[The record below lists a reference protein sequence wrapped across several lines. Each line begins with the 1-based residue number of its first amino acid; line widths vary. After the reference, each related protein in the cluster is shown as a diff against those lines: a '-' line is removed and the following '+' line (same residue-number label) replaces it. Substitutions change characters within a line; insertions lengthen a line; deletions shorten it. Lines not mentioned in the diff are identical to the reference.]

1 MKYQYRNII
10 VKEVDAAKGQVSIES
25 RFNFVNIKDVVDGF
39 WRIRE
44 DGKVIAKGAI
54 DASDLDIAP
63 LSKKSV
69 TLKLPAVETKP
80 GSEYHLDLDFVLKE
94 NTAWEKK
101 GYSIAM
107 DQFRMK
113 IGDETTPR
121 IAISSLEAQE
131 VSKENNSVKIT
142 GKDFSVTIDLSYGV
156 IRDYSLNGET
166 LIKDG
171 PVPNFWRAPIDND
184 KGNGME
190 RRCAAWRYAGMKRT
204 VKGSDVK
211 TVSDRETQVS
221 FQLEFPEAGSSR
233 MSLTY
238 TIYGSGDVLV
248 DYTFYPDGSLSE
260 IPNVGTLITLPGGFE
275 RVRWYGR
282 GPEENYIGRNRGS
295 FMGVYATT
303 ADSMTIPYMEIGE
316 TGQRTDVKW
325 ATMTNA
331 NGVGLMVVGSPRMEF
346 SAQHYTPQHLTDVK
360 LPWDLKRDED
370 ITLRIDLHQMG
381 LGGVN
386 SWGAKPMDDYMLFP
400 KNQYSHKFRLSP
412 IRQQLNDPTRLAN
425 LGFGNLKIGD
435 EAFAYPED
443 IYTGDAEQDITLTR
457 CEELSADFPTV
468 PTRYTLY
475 DLMGRPVAS
484 FVAANAEEVRSMAE
498 EVVSLSGVYVVC
510 SLADGISH
518 RVMVT
523 K

>member
-1 MKYQYRNII
+1 
-10 VKEVDAAKGQVSIES
+10 
-25 RFNFVNIKDVVDGF
+25 
-39 WRIRE
+39 
-44 DGKVIAKGAI
+44 
-54 DASDLDIAP
+54 
-63 LSKKSV
+63 
-69 TLKLPAVETKP
+69 
-80 GSEYHLDLDFVLKE
+80 
-94 NTAWEKK
+94 
-101 GYSIAM
+101 
-107 DQFRMK
+107 
-113 IGDETTPR
+113 
-121 IAISSLEAQE
+121 
-131 VSKENNSVKIT
+131 
-142 GKDFSVTIDLSYGV
+142 
-156 IRDYSLNGET
+156 
-166 LIKDG
+166 
-171 PVPNFWRAPIDND
+171 
-184 KGNGME
+184 
-190 RRCAAWRYAGMKRT
+190 
-204 VKGSDVK
+204 
-211 TVSDRETQVS
+211 
-221 FQLEFPEAGSSR
+221 
-233 MSLTY
+233 
-238 TIYGSGDVLV
+238 V

-346 SAQHYTPQHLTDVK
+346 SAQHYTPQQLTDVK

-370 ITLRIDLHQMG
+370 ITLRVDLHQMG

-400 KNQYSHKFRLSP
+400 KNTYSHKFRLSP

-457 CEELSADFPTV
+457 CEEISADFPNV

-484 FVAANAEEVRSMAE
+484 FVAANGLEVRSMAK